1 MSPRNK
7 AILISAVCGGV
18 IGALATRFRLHGA
31 PRIPALTPD
40 HALLEHLPFFVLAG
54 VGWVLFSL
62 YWEIAAKNAA
72 GSKSAESRASRA
84 VHVALANL
92 ALLFAIRIR
101 KHLGRNWS
109 REITIKVEHELIRS
123 GPYKRLRHPIYTGLL
138 AMYAGTAIVSGE
150 WLAVVGF
157 ALALFAY
164 WRKIRL
170 EEANLNV
177 AFGPEFR
184 GRLNRD
190 GLFH

>member
-31 PRIPALTPD
+31 LRIPALTPD

-72 GSKSAESRASRA
+72 GSKGAESRPSRA

-123 GPYKRLRHPIYTGLL
+123 GPYNPCGTPSTRAFWQCTHGNRQRRVARRRRLRAGSVRLL
-138 AMYAGTAIVSGE
+138 AQDSPRRIKSERSVWSRIRGVS
-150 WLAVVGF
+150 
-157 ALALFAY
+157 
-164 WRKIRL
+164 K
-170 EEANLNV
+170 
-177 AFGPEFR
+177 
-184 GRLNRD
+184 
-190 GLFH
+190 